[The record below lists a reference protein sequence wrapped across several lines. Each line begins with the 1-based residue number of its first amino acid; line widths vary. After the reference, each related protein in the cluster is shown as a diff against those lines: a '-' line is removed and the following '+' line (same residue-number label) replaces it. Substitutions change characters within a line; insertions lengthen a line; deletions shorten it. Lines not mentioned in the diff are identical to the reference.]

1 MSRKRIRLPKLTAYL
16 LVKKKIHPVI
26 SPPGISLPPFI
37 SPTETPCL
45 RYVDKLRNSG
55 IISKGASLKK
65 VLNRRY

>member
-1 MSRKRIRLPKLTAYL
+1 MSRKRVRLPKLKAYL
-16 LVKKKIHPVI
+16 LVKKIHPVI

-65 VLNRRY
+65 VINRRY